1 MTRTILLALSLLI
14 APLAATA
21 TATAM
26 PVVGDIVGTGA
37 APAKAALAKAG
48 CTVTRFEAEGGKVE
62 AICTEDGTKNAW
74 DVTIDP
80 KTGAISD
87 IKKSND

>member
-14 APLAATA
+14 APLAAS
-21 TATAM
+21 AM
-26 PVVGDIVGTGA
+26 PVVGDIVGTGS

-48 CTVTRFEAEGGKVE
+48 CPVTRFEAEGGKVE
-62 AICTEDGTKNAW
+62 AICTETVTKTAW
-74 DVTIDP
+74 DVSIDP
-80 KTGAISD
+80 KTGAILD